1 MASRTFAIDIG
12 TDSIKIYRKGTGL
25 IYFQKTVLAE
35 KNKKKVIAVGN
46 DAYEI
51 FGKAPDKI
59 EVTFPLKNG
68 VIASIN
74 SMQSL
79 INCVFLDL
87 SKEYGKIKSPRIY
100 IAVSADITDIEKK
113 AFYDIMDGC
122 FVRPKSIIMIDKPV
136 ADAIGCGIDFYDTKG
151 SMIVDIGAETTEISV
166 VSAGTLV
173 LSKLFK
179 FGGHDIDEAIINT
192 IRRKFNILIGLKTAE
207 QTKRKTVALDN
218 SEREC
223 KLYGRDVVSGL
234 PRECKVDSAVF
245 RDNVIEQVNPVVD
258 AIKSVLERT
267 PPEISADIYRNGV
280 VITGG
285 TSKIPGIADLIE
297 DGIGLKIKTVVEPT
311 DSVINGLSA
320 VAEGRITL

>member
-87 SKEYGKIKSPRIY
+87 SKEYGKIKNPRIY

-113 AFYDIMDGC
+113 A
-122 FVRPKSIIMIDKPV
+122 P
-136 ADAIGCGIDFYDTKG
+136 
-151 SMIVDIGAETTEISV
+151 
-166 VSAGTLV
+166 
-173 LSKLFK
+173 
-179 FGGHDIDEAIINT
+179 
-192 IRRKFNILIGLKTAE
+192 
-207 QTKRKTVALDN
+207 
-218 SEREC
+218 
-223 KLYGRDVVSGL
+223 
-234 PRECKVDSAVF
+234 
-245 RDNVIEQVNPVVD
+245 
-258 AIKSVLERT
+258 
-267 PPEISADIYRNGV
+267 
-280 VITGG
+280 
-285 TSKIPGIADLIE
+285 
-297 DGIGLKIKTVVEPT
+297 
-311 DSVINGLSA
+311 
-320 VAEGRITL
+320 

>member
-12 TDSIKIYRKGTGL
+12 TDSIKIYRKGAGL
-25 IYFQKTVLAE
+25 IYFQKTVLAM
-35 KNKKKVIAVGN
+35 KNKKRVIAVGN

-68 VIASIN
+68 VIASID

-87 SKEYGKIKSPRIY
+87 SKEYGKIKNAKIY
-100 IAVSADITDIEKK
+100 IAISADITDIEKK
-113 AFYDIMDGC
+113 AFYDIIDGS
-122 FVRPKSIIMIDKPV
+122 FIRPKSIIMIDKPV
-136 ADAIGCGIDFYDTKG
+136 ADAIGCGVDFYDTRG
-151 SMIVDIGAETTEISV
+151 TMIVNIGAETTEISV

-173 LSKLFK
+173 LSRLFK
-179 FGGHDIDEAIINT
+179 FGGHDIDEAVINT

-207 QTKRKTVALDN
+207 SAKRKTVALDN
-218 SEREC
+218 TEKEC
-223 KLYGRDVVSGL
+223 KIYGRDVVSGL
-234 PRECKVDSAVF
+234 PKECKIDSSVF
-245 RDNVIEQVNPVVD
+245 RDNVIEQMNPLVE

-267 PPEISADIYRNGV
+267 PPEISADIYKNGL

-297 DGIGLKIKTVVEPT
+297 DGTGLKVKTIVEPT
-311 DSVINGLSA
+311 DSVINGLAA
-320 VAEGRITL
+320 VAEGRFTL